1 MENETRNKP
10 EWFDVG
16 PVMKE
21 EVGNLSF
28 EVWANGRFNICA
40 PNGDW
45 FKSDTSSAEEW
56 LVEHGINNDAELS
69 NAMNENDGW
78 SLVNNRWFDLI
89 VFEIDRNHPSGLI
102 HKKEVWFDSD
112 VEYEYDEQD
121 FKQWIAYAITNV
133 HV

>member
-16 PVMKE
+16 PVMKK

-28 EVWANGRFNICA
+28 EVWANGRFNIGA

-45 FKSDTSSAEEW
+45 FKSDISSAEEW
-56 LVEHGINNDAELS
+56 LVEHGINNDEQLS

-78 SLVNNRWFDLI
+78 SLVDNRWFDLI
-89 VFEIDRNHPSGLI
+89 AFELDKEHDPVHAR
-102 HKKEVWFDSD
+102 EVWCDGEVAF
-112 VEYEYDEQD
+112 EYDKES
-121 FKQWIAYAITNV
+121 FEEWIDDAIENWED
-133 HV
+133 

>member
-16 PVMKE
+16 PVMKK

-28 EVWANGRFNICA
+28 EVWANGRFNIGA

-45 FKSDTSSAEEW
+45 FKSDTSSAEDW
-56 LVEHGINNDAELS
+56 LVEHGINNDEQLS

-78 SLVNNRWFDLI
+78 TLTNNRWFDLI
-89 VFEIDRNHPSGLI
+89 LFELN
-102 HKKEVWFDSD
+102 KEHDPVHAREIWCDSE
-112 VEYEYDEQD
+112 VAFEYDKES
-121 FKQWIAYAITNV
+121 FEEWIDLAIENWED
-133 HV
+133 

>member
-16 PVMKE
+16 PVMKK

-28 EVWANGRFNICA
+28 EVWANGRFDISS
-40 PNGDW
+40 PNGNR
-45 FKSDTSSAEEW
+45 FKSDISSAEEW

-78 SLVNNRWFDLI
+78 TLTNNRWFDLI
-89 VFEIDRNHPSGLI
+89 VFELDKEHDPVHAR
-102 HKKEVWFDSD
+102 EVWFDND
-112 VEYEYDEQD
+112 VVFEYDKES
-121 FKQWIAYAITNV
+121 FEEWIDLAIEDWDD
-133 HV
+133 